1 MLYISLARWK
11 KIRSPWLLEI
21 NMLFFHLSWKVYLA
35 SHLPLN
41 PRKHIITALLAKR
54 HAPENSTGKRASP
67 SRFALSRYTY
77 NPRGRLYDLD
87 NCTMIKFTVL
97 RKLIRIDDGMRSFLP
112 LTTFSSASA
121 YTYKRNNS
129 S

>member
-21 NMLFFHLSWKVYLA
+21 NMLFFHLSWTVYLA

-41 PRKHIITALLAKR
+41 PRKHIITALLAER

-67 SRFALSRYTY
+67 SRFALSRYAC

-112 LTTFSSASA
+112 LTTFF
-121 YTYKRNNS
+121 
-129 S
+129 